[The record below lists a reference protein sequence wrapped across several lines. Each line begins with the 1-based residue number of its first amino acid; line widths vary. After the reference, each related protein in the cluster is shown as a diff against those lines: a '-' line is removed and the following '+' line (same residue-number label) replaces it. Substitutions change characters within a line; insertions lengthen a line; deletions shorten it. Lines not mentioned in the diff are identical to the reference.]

1 MTSPRLQTVQVSA
14 AERPF
19 IVGLPQQHGRRMLPR
34 VLQPTL
40 ECMVLFNGPSI
51 LLSVLM
57 AILMAIMMGWAHA
70 SWALSIV
77 VTPGSSASYLYF
89 PPLQSSSTGTSGTGA
104 GSGAT
109 VPVAGVGG
117 VSLTKSGA
125 FTAYTLTHAPSA
137 SSCGVSCTL
146 GQFNTGAGFV
156 TLTSSRPSTFTDTL
170 DVPLSNCTATLNCT
184 TWVNANAN
192 LSLRVY
198 PNCFEGDYKILY
210 ANTCTL
216 TTTPAGI
223 NAFYAINLSAV
234 GVYAGTIN
242 ASVLVYNLMPTLAAW
257 ESVSD
262 FYSNKFGVAA
272 STPSGAQNKLAIQA
286 TYTPNS
292 IEDTCTA
299 LGPQWVVPSSNE
311 LQLFVASLPL
321 KYYWTS
327 NDVNQ
332 NNAMAISSTGQNSVL
347 LKWTP
352 LGMTCVRYYPL
363 G

>member
-1 MTSPRLQTVQVSA
+1 
-14 AERPF
+14 
-19 IVGLPQQHGRRMLPR
+19 
-34 VLQPTL
+34 
-40 ECMVLFNGPSI
+40 
-51 LLSVLM
+51 
-57 AILMAIMMGWAHA
+57 MGHAHV

-89 PPLQSSSTGTSGTGA
+89 PPLQSSSSNNNGTG
-104 GSGAT
+104 SGGGASL
-109 VPVAGVGG
+109 PMAGVGG

-146 GQFNTGAGFV
+146 AQFNTGAGFV
-156 TLTSSRPSTFTDTL
+156 TLTSSRPSTFTDSL
-170 DVPLSNCTATLNCT
+170 DVPLSNCTAVLNCT

-210 ANTCTL
+210 ATTCTVA
-216 TTTPAGI
+216 TTPLGI
-223 NAFYAINLSAV
+223 NSFYAINLSAV
-234 GVYAGTIN
+234 GVYAGTLN
-242 ASVLVYNLMPTLAAW
+242 GSVLVYNLMPTLAAW
-257 ESVSD
+257 ESVSE
-262 FYSNKFGVAA
+262 FYSNKFGVAT
-272 STPSGAQNKLAIQA
+272 STTSGAQNKIAIQA
-286 TYTPNS
+286 TYTPTS

-311 LQLFVASLPL
+311 LQLFVANLPL

-332 NNAMAISSTGQNSVL
+332 STATAIASSGQVSNL
-347 LKWTP
+347 AKFNP